1 MGWMEFMIQMCPTA
15 FRKRYGQEML
25 QVFRESHRDVLQEEG
40 KLAAFR
46 HLVHSSAD
54 VLTVALKEHVQEA
67 SMLKA
72 RPKVLILLLSLWLI
86 TLYSVLQY
94 GYWNALSMNEN
105 AGLLRVFNPRTTQTD
120 VTLQPEYAALA
131 DAIEQHFPM
140 ATFRIMDN
148 HTNYGAFGGQ
158 TRVLSVAVL
167 DPSLDDQVL
176 PGESRQ
182 FPLNFSSDLSKSAH
196 VKLLKRQ
203 LALFQKDMAPILNA
217 LTFQDFDVQ
226 TVCIT
231 SHFKKMPTILSDDP
245 STNAMMGP
253 MSMQHMKA
261 ELWLEKNPQ
270 NPHLRSL
277 MTPHHVEQLDLISFQ
292 QRHISELAYCNQVPT
307 LDGRDQ
313 KSIQPEPFTKPVI
326 LY

>member
-1 MGWMEFMIQMCPTA
+1 MGWMDFMVRMCPAA
-15 FRKRYGQEML
+15 FREQYGQEML

-40 KLAAFR
+40 KVAAFR

-94 GYWNALSMNEN
+94 GYWNVLSRNEN
-105 AGLLRVFNPRTTQTD
+105 AGFLSVFNPRSTQTD
-120 VTLQPEYAALA
+120 VTLQPEYSALA
-131 DAIEQHFPM
+131 DAIEQRFPQ

-148 HTNYGAFGGQ
+148 HMDYGAFGGQ

-176 PGESRQ
+176 PGKSRR
-182 FPLNFSSDLSKSAH
+182 FPLMFSSDHSRLLYR
-196 VKLLKRQ
+196 KLLERQ
-203 LALFQKDMAPILNA
+203 EALFQKDMAPILKA
-217 LTFQDFDVQ
+217 LKFQDFDVQ

-231 SHFKKMPTILSDDP
+231 SHFKKMPTMFSDDP
-245 STNAMMGP
+245 GTNTWMGP
-253 MSMQHMKA
+253 MSMHHMKA
-261 ELWLEKNPQ
+261 EVWLEKNPK
-270 NPHLRSL
+270 NPHFRSL
-277 MTPHHVEQLDLISFQ
+277 MTPHHVEQLDLESFQ
-292 QRHISELAYCNQVPT
+292 RWQISELAYCNQVPT
-307 LDGRDQ
+307 FDGADQ
-313 KSIQPEPFTKPVI
+313 KSIQPEPFTKT
-326 LY
+326 LYLY